1 MSKRTIVI
9 AGGAHGIGLAVA
21 RAAAAQGDE
30 AIIVDRVPP
39 SGTVDA
45 RFVRV
50 DLSSARQADEALGSL
65 VKSEDRI
72 DALVVAAGR
81 AANGALG
88 DRPAHEWSEHL
99 SNDVLS
105 VVVPARVLLP
115 ALIQTGRD
123 YGVADIVVVGSIAG
137 DTAFKNAVV
146 YGAGSAARNSFGEQ
160 LRVELRHENVRVRS
174 IHLGYVRT
182 RAIEAI
188 KPTVLESPFA
198 DTPLTPEDVSVV
210 IMHELD
216 QPAHVSTHDI
226 VLVPTRQGWA

>member
-1 MSKRTIVI
+1 
-9 AGGAHGIGLAVA
+9 
-21 RAAAAQGDE
+21 
-30 AIIVDRVPP
+30 
-39 SGTVDA
+39 
-45 RFVRV
+45 
-50 DLSSARQADEALGSL
+50 
-65 VKSEDRI
+65 KSEDRI

-105 VVVPARVLLP
+105 VVVPTRVMLP
-115 ALIQTGRD
+115 ALIQTRRD
-123 YGVADIVVVGSIAG
+123 YGVADIVVIGSIAG
-137 DTAFKNAVV
+137 DTAFKSAVV

-198 DTPLTPEDVSVV
+198 DTPLTPEDVSAV

-226 VLVPTRQGWA
+226 VLVPTLQGWA